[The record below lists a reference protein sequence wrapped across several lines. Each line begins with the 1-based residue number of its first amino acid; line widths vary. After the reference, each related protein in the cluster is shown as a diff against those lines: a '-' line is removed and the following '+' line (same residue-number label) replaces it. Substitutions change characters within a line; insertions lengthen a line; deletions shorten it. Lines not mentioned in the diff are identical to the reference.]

1 MGEATR
7 TASTDALSERAQQ
20 LLRDNRPAES
30 APILKDLIERLDTE
44 QPGDLQARAEARR
57 LLGSA
62 LRESGDLAGST
73 AALEDAIGILRSGAD
88 SSGQKLVLAI
98 ASRPRESS
106 SRSPKTCSAPGRRTG
121 RLRSLS

>member
-73 AALEDAIGILRSGAD
+73 AALEDAIGILRSVAD

-98 ASRPRESS
+98 A
-106 SRSPKTCSAPGRRTG
+106 
-121 RLRSLS
+121 LRSVA